1 MGHRDLLVTRTY
13 RPIYKPSSIGHAK
26 RLPQGFVQV
35 GLCSFMV
42 PGPRGEQP
50 SFPSTDW
57 GQFPSTGSQIS
68 IKTPLG
74 PRRHFIAF
82 PGLASAPPL
91 HDLIESFE
99 IRTCLPIREVGRR
112 SRGTGSKEDMSTLLS
127 KAVRWRDVR
136 YTAKWVETWPLADP
150 GEISKHNAVLAC
162 DPQAVAAPFI
172 QLSTWYAEA
181 SWAPSPGLFG
191 ESSVSPGGPARNV
204 RIAEARPRH
213 WRSDRQAPTMLRG
226 R

>member
-68 IKTPLG
+68 IKTPVG
-74 PRRHFIAF
+74 PRRNFIAF

-99 IRTCLPIREVGRR
+99 IRPSLPIREIGRR
-112 SRGTGSKEDMSTLLS
+112 LQGRHLLRHRGGHELVDTRSVLPAQPLYCLFERPRQPQRICSGLFHLLILAIASRGSRTST
-127 KAVRWRDVR
+127 
-136 YTAKWVETWPLADP
+136 P
-150 GEISKHNAVLAC
+150 N
-162 DPQAVAAPFI
+162 
-172 QLSTWYAEA
+172 
-181 SWAPSPGLFG
+181 
-191 ESSVSPGGPARNV
+191 
-204 RIAEARPRH
+204 
-213 WRSDRQAPTMLRG
+213 
-226 R
+226 